1 MINVENNET
10 IPLSLAFP
18 TVGRPSRT
26 THERRKELIEAT
38 QYIDEDKYNNRY
50 KQADTKTTIAKVYH
64 NKCCY
69 CELFVRTSTGH
80 IEHYRPKSIYW
91 WLAYSWDNLLFIC
104 PTCNSTKG
112 NKFEIIGEKASYD
125 ENSLNNIH
133 TLRNTYNELEQPSLL
148 HPECDA
154 FEGIWIFQRN
164 GKMDSN
170 VYRGQY
176 TIKTLELDA
185 LDLRDKR
192 AEIIDDVEEE
202 IRDLWVLYQ
211 NDMNELENQLIR
223 LIKRFIK
230 HSDNPRKEFIAF
242 RKYFIQNLLTD
253 FIAEICM

>member
-1 MINVENNET
+1 MINVENNEP

-18 TVGRPSRT
+18 TVGQPSKT
-26 THERRKELIEAT
+26 THEHRKELIEAT
-38 QYIDEDKYNNRY
+38 TYIDEAIYNNRY
-50 KQADTKTTIAKVYH
+50 KQTDTKTTIAKVYH

-104 PTCNSTKG
+104 PTCNSIKR
-112 NKFEIIGEKASYD
+112 NKFEIRGEKVSYD

-133 TLRNTYNELEQPSLL
+133 NLRNTYNELEKPSLL
-148 HPECDA
+148 HPECDT
-154 FEGIWIFQRN
+154 FEGMWIFQRN

-170 VYRGQY
+170 VHRGQY

-185 LDLRDKR
+185 HDLRDKR
-192 AEIIDDVEEE
+192 AKLINDIEGKINSLSFLYQDDVSGLQKHLLWIIEEFVK
-202 IRDLWVLYQ
+202 DA
-211 NDMNELENQLIR
+211 NNQEE
-223 LIKRFIK
+223 
-230 HSDNPRKEFIAF
+230 EFIAF

-253 FIAEICM
+253 FIAEIFM